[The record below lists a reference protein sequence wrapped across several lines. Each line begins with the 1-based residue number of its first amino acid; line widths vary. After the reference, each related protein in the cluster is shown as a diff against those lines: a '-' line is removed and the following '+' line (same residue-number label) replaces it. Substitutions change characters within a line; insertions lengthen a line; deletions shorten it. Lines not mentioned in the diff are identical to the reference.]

1 VSGRW
6 RLSLRWFLPAS
17 LLLLGAAGL
26 ALGHR
31 LDVADHR
38 RTAIAEGREA
48 ARLLAFRTV
57 AGVERHLRAGERG
70 DARDVVDAVR
80 VERSVEF
87 ALLVDGAGEV
97 VFGTDYGAEGR
108 PLAAT
113 RFARFAPLV
122 AKATSR
128 RYETDESLDESGLLV
143 VSSPVVLYTRFG
155 APAPG
160 DRGALLLGLDLGERF
175 ARARAETARRTLRL
189 GGLIA
194 ALVAS
199 LWLLLS
205 GLVTRRAARLE
216 ASTRRIADGDFSA
229 RGALRG
235 SDELARLSRSIDRM
249 ARALGEKTAQ
259 LSVSERRFRQLIEHG
274 SDVVLVVDRG
284 GALRY
289 VSPSAERVLG
299 HPPERLL
306 GRRVDELADA
316 ASKPA
321 MARALAAALADATP
335 DRREEVVLRTAD
347 GTPRLIEIF
356 GYAPPDFQALGEAV
370 LNARD
375 LTSWREL
382 EDQLRHAQ
390 KMEAVGR
397 LAGGVAH
404 DFNNYLTA
412 ILGYAEL
419 LESSLPAGS
428 PEARQLQE
436 IRSAARRAAD
446 LTGKLLAF
454 GRRQMLQPVDL
465 DLNQVVAGLGSLV
478 RRLLGETMTLEIA
491 LEPRPVWVHAD
502 RSQLEQVVLNLAT
515 NARDAMARGGRLV
528 VSTALV
534 GDPSGGGARALLRV
548 RDDGAGMT
556 PEVQERIFDPFF
568 TTKETGRGT
577 GLGLSS
583 VVGIVEQSGGGVR
596 VESAPGRGSLFEIS
610 LPAIPPPAQPPV
622 ESSTP
627 PGAVEIGRETV
638 LVAED
643 EEAIRR
649 VLTLA
654 LERGGYRVLSA
665 SSPRAALEVA
675 RAAAPPIDLLV
686 TDIVMPELS
695 GPELAAE
702 IRRAGR
708 PLQVLYI
715 SGYSEEVARRENALE
730 EDARLLAK
738 PFTTAALLSAV
749 RAALD
754 APRG

>member
-1 VSGRW
+1 VSARW

-17 LLLLGAAGL
+17 LLLLGAVGL
-26 ALGHR
+26 AFGYR

-38 RTAIAEGREA
+38 RAAIADGREA

-57 AGVERHLRAGERG
+57 SGVERHLRAGERA
-70 DARDVVDAVR
+70 DARDVVDAAR

-87 ALLVDGAGEV
+87 ALLVDGG
-97 VFGTDYGAEGR
+97 GTVAFATDFGAEGR

-128 RYETDESLDESGLLV
+128 RYESDESLGDDGLLV
-143 VSSPVVLYTRFG
+143 VSSPVVLYKRFG
-155 APAPG
+155 APAAG

-175 ARARAETARRTLRL
+175 ARARAETARRSLRL
-189 GGLIA
+189 AVLIA
-194 ALVAS
+194 SLVAS

-205 GLVTRRAARLE
+205 RLVTRRAARLE

-249 ARALGEKTAQ
+249 AQALGDKTAE
-259 LSVSERRFRQLIEHG
+259 LSASERRFRQLIEHG
-274 SDVVLVVDRG
+274 TDVVLVVDREG
-284 GALRY
+284 EMRY

-299 HPPERLL
+299 HRPEILL
-306 GRRVDELADA
+306 GRRVGELVAERSRPA
-316 ASKPA
+316 LAS
-321 MARALAAALADATP
+321 ALAAALADDAP
-335 DRREEVVLRTAD
+335 DLKEEVVLRTAGGD
-347 GTPRLIEIF
+347 ERLIEIF
-356 GYAPPDFQALGEAV
+356 GYAPPDLRARGEAV

-375 LTSWREL
+375 LTLWREL
-382 EDQLRHAQ
+382 EEQLRHAQ

-419 LESSLPAGS
+419 LSTSLPAGS
-428 PEARQLQE
+428 PAARQLEE

-465 DLNQVVAGLGSLV
+465 DLNQVVGALAGLV
-478 RRLLGETMTLEIA
+478 RRLLGETMTLEVE
-491 LEPRPVWVHAD
+491 LSPRPVWVHAD

-515 NARDAMARGGRLV
+515 NARDAMQRGGRLSI
-528 VSTALV
+528 STALE
-534 GDPSGGGARALLRV
+534 GDVAGDGARALLRV

-583 VVGIVEQSGGGVR
+583 VVGVVEQSGGVVR
-596 VESAPGRGSLFEIS
+596 VESSPGRGSLFEIA
-610 LPAIPPPAQPPV
+610 LPAIAPPEPPPAEP
-622 ESSTP
+622 STP
-627 PGAVEIGRETV
+627 PGALAVGHETI

-643 EEAIRR
+643 EAAIRR
-649 VLTLA
+649 VLTLT
-654 LERGGYRVLSA
+654 LERGGYRVLA
-665 SSPRAALEVA
+665 ATSPRAALELA
-675 RAAAPPIDLLV
+675 RAADPPVDLLV
-686 TDIVMPELS
+686 SDIVMPELS

-702 IRRAGR
+702 IRRGGH
-708 PLQVLYI
+708 PLRVLYI

-730 EDARLLAK
+730 ADARLLAK
-738 PFTTAALLSAV
+738 PFTSAALLAAV